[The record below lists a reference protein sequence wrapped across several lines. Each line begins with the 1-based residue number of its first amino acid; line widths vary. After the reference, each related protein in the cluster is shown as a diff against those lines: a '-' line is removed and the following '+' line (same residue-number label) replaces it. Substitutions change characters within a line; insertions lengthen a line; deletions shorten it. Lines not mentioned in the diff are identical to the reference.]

1 MSYAIVTDTSA
12 NLPTPMLKELDIT
25 VLPFSYLYDGQE
37 HTCMDTEAFDG
48 KAYYNMMRDG
58 VKVTTSQITP
68 FRYTEHFRPLLEA
81 GQDILFVGMSSGIS
95 GSYAMA
101 EVAAEGLR
109 EEFPLRKL
117 RLVDSLGASLGEGI
131 IALKAAEYREK
142 GFSIDENA
150 DLLLAMRHR
159 MAQIFT
165 VDDLMHLRSTGRLS
179 NAAAFVGTVL
189 QIKPLLKGN
198 EEGKI
203 VTCGVARGFK
213 KAVAAMAKKY
223 NELVVNADEQIVG
236 IAHADCREANSKRGT
251 KTAPRLFSLSF
262 RFKQLRG
269 FKVRFADNGPSWRS
283 APLPPFAGE
292 APRGGSHSSHMF
304 CRNLLNS

>member
-236 IAHADCREANSKRGT
+236 IAHADCREAAEQLAEMLRAKFPPKRILT
-251 KTAPRLFSLSF
+251 VCYEPVT
-262 RFKQLRG
+262 
-269 FKVRFADNGPSWRS
+269 
-283 APLPPFAGE
+283 
-292 APRGGSHSSHMF
+292 GSHVGPGTLALFFEGSADV
-304 CRNLLNS
+304 RGRL